1 MFSYIRNKTFATLIR
16 YRTGAVASSTDSHQD
31 EVLQV
36 PSRDPSRTIKVNVY
50 QSTNGSKPTP
60 VLINMHGSGFVIP
73 NHGSDDAFCQ
83 RMQKDA
89 GVTVLD
95 ADYRKA
101 PEHPFPAAP
110 DDVEDVV
117 KYVLSRP
124 EEYDVRRVSISGFS
138 AGANLALSASGVTF
152 PPGTFHSVL
161 AFYPPTDIHRDRYAP
176 ESKAPGG
183 KGSIPAWVSTSF
195 NDCYAPSPLDR
206 KMPKMSPLYAEGE
219 RFPDRTLI
227 VTCARDE
234 LCNEGEELAEKIRVA
249 KAGERVVQRRVPF
262 GHAWDKRPKTGS
274 EGERARYEVYGL
286 AAEML
291 KA

>member
-1 MFSYIRNKTFATLIR
+1 MLSYIRNKVFATLIR
-16 YRTGAVASSTDSHQD
+16 YRTGAVASSKDSHQD
-31 EVLQV
+31 EVLQI
-36 PSRDPSRTIKVNVY
+36 PSRDPSRTIKINVY
-50 QSTNGSKPTP
+50 HPTNRSKPTP

-83 RMQKDA
+83 RMRNDA
-89 GVTVLD
+89 GITVLD

-124 EEYDVRRVSISGFS
+124 EKYDVNHISISGFS
-138 AGANLALSASGVTF
+138 AGANLALSASGVIF
-152 PPGTFHSVL
+152 PPGTFRSVL
-161 AFYPPTDIHRDRYAP
+161 AFYPPTDIYRDRYAP

-183 KGSIPAWVSTSF
+183 EGSIPAWVSASF
-195 NDCYAPSPLDR
+195 NNCYAPPPLDR
-206 KMPKMSPLYAEGE
+206 KMSKMSPLYAEGE

-249 KAGERVVQRRVPF
+249 KAGGRVVQRTVPF
-262 GHAWDKRPKTGS
+262 EHAWDKRVKTGP
-274 EGERARYEVYGL
+274 EERRVRDEMYGL
-286 AAEML
+286 AVEML
-291 KA
+291 